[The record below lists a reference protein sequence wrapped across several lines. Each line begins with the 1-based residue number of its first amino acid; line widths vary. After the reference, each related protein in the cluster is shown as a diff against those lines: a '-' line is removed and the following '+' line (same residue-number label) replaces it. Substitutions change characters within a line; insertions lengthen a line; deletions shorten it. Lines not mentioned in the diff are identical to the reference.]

1 MSHAQGRQA
10 GRGHPGMAWDALHGG
25 ALKAG
30 RLNLK
35 LQESEE
41 SKDGAE
47 QSQKGL
53 VLWPFIKNKKGS
65 VTEDQPEMQL

>member
-1 MSHAQGRQA
+1 MS
-10 GRGHPGMAWDALHGG
+10 WDVLHGS

-41 SKDGAE
+41 SKDGV
-47 QSQKGL
+47 QQGRKGL
-53 VLWPFIKNKKGS
+53 FLSPFIKNKKGN
-65 VTEDQPEMQL
+65 VAEDQPEMQL